1 MSFSKYNKIFGIFCG
16 LIAFVIYSLTV
27 EPTASYWDCAEYI
40 STSAKL
46 QIGHP
51 PGAPLFQMLGA
62 IFSILALNNEQI
74 AYTVNMMSVTSSA
87 LTIIFLFW
95 SISLLVKKILGIG
108 KTIKKNE
115 LMKVFGSSFL
125 GALTFTFTDSFWFNA
140 VEAEVYAMATLILSV
155 LFWLGLKWESEFY
168 DERSDKWLILI
179 SFVIGLSFGV
189 HFMGL
194 LALPSI
200 GLIYYFKKYSEFNF
214 KKFLIANIIS
224 VSILLFI
231 FKLLL
236 PSTLKLFGYL
246 EVFFVNDLRLPFNSG
261 TIFTGFLIVSTLYYL
276 FNYSIKNRL
285 YLFNT
290 ILLCLTFIFIGFSSW
305 LMIPIRSNADT
316 VINENSP
323 KDARSLLAYY
333 NLEQYP
339 ETYLFYG
346 PMFTDAYA
354 GQDLDEP
361 YKDDKPKYEKDY
373 TLNRYVIVN
382 DWKNGKIN
390 SNKNHRGFFPRMWSD
405 NNALN
410 YIKYYGFLNFEIKR
424 EFKDNS
430 QIEEIVNDFKNEINN
445 GDVSAEEFNE
455 FLSNFSSYINIEKP
469 SFLSNLNYFLSFQLG
484 YMYFRYFMWNFS
496 GRQNDNQWK
505 FDVENGNWLSGIKYI
520 DEIRLGSQEN
530 LPSDSVN
537 NKSRNIYFMIP
548 FLLGILG
555 LFMLLKTDFKTFWPV
570 FLLFI
575 FTGIALKFY
584 LNERVFEP
592 RERDYALVGS
602 FYAYSI
608 FIGLSFLFF
617 FKKIK
622 NYLNENY
629 SSLISLIIVSACPLL
644 LGFNNWDDHDRSN
657 RYTAQTLAKAYL
669 DSIEEDKQSII
680 FTIGDNDTFA
690 LWYAQEI
697 EEHRTDVRTIN
708 TSLIATDWYMDQMKR
723 KAYKSDPIKSQL
735 THKQYAYGVRDYIK
749 YEELIDS
756 VRWDLKDF
764 MNWISS
770 DNERTKYKFLLEQ
783 YGYEKSDL
791 SEIPKFTQNMIF
803 YPTNKIRFYVN
814 KENVLNSGVVK
825 KENENLIVDY
835 IDIDLPESGLYKNQ
849 ILMLDI
855 LSKNDWERPIYFTG
869 GSYKDSEYLWMKN
882 YLQLDGLV
890 YKLVPIETTL
900 NPENPYQMGRIDANT
915 MYEIVKKWKWGNSES
930 DKIYHDPETRKNS
943 ITFRSN
949 LHRLAEEFISLGDNF
964 KALEILDLS
973 FEKLPIEYFG
983 YYSLSEPYINSYYK
997 IGEKEKSR
1005 NLFKKIEE
1013 KYHEQ
1018 INYYSKSMILNP
1030 NKFNLEIH
1038 AENIFTYNERLR
1050 GLLENQI
1057 NIGEEK
1063 FVSEFIIKYMKS
1075 TEIFKDLYGE
1085 YDFYNYMNS
1094 FIKPL
1099 YVSEKVTDARNLYEK
1114 IKSLIISRLNTL
1126 ISANDNSN
1134 SEYINDLITQEL
1146 EKYENLINIISKFE
1160 NKKYLDSE
1168 IIDYKNIIISSNL
1181 EKLAQ

>member
-1 MSFSKYNKIFGIFCG
+1 LSFSKYNKIFGIFCG
-16 LIAFVIYSLTV
+16 IIAFIIYSLTV

-62 IFSILALNNEQI
+62 IFSILAFNNEQI
-74 AYTVNMMSVTSSA
+74 AYTINMMSVTSSA
-87 LTIIFLFW
+87 FTIVFLFW
-95 SISLLVKKILGIG
+95 SISLIVKKILGIG
-108 KTIKKNE
+108 NSIKKNE
-115 LMKVFGSSFL
+115 IIKVFGSSL
-125 GALTFTFTDSFWFNA
+125 IGALTFTFTDSFWFNA

-155 LFWLGLKWESEFY
+155 LFWMGLKWESEFFE
-168 DERSDKWLILI
+168 ERSERWLILI

-200 GLIYYFKKYSEFNF
+200 GLIYYFKNFSKFSF
-214 KKFLIANIIS
+214 KKFLLANIFS

-246 EVFFVNDLRLPFNSG
+246 EVFFVNEIGLPFNSG
-261 TIFTGFLIVSTLYYL
+261 TVFTAFLIIFILYSL
-276 FNYSIKNRL
+276 FKYSIKNKL
-285 YLFNT
+285 YGFNT
-290 ILLCLTFIFIGFSSW
+290 ILLCITFMFIGFSSW
-305 LMIPIRSNADT
+305 LMIPIRSNANT

-339 ETYLFYG
+339 DTYLLYG

-354 GQDLDEP
+354 GQDEEDP

-373 TLNRYVIVN
+373 KLNKYVIVN
-382 DWKNGKIN
+382 DWENGKIN

-410 YIKYYGFLNFEIKR
+410 YLKYYGFLNFEIKK

-430 QIEEIVNDFKNEINN
+430 QINEIVKNFKDEIENE
-445 GDVSAEEFNE
+445 DVNAEEFNE

-469 SFLSNLNYFLSFQLG
+469 SFISNLNYFITFQVG
-484 YMYFRYFMWNFS
+484 YMYLRYFMWNFS

-505 FDVENGNWLSGIKYI
+505 FDVENGNWLSGIKFI
-520 DEIRLGSQEN
+520 DEFRLGSQEN
-530 LPSDSVN
+530 LPTDTLN
-537 NKSRNIYFMIP
+537 NKARNKYYMIP
-548 FLLGILG
+548 LILG
-555 LFMLLKTDFKTFWPV
+555 LLGFFMLLKIDFKTFWPI

-608 FIGLSFLFF
+608 FIGLSFLYF
-617 FKKIK
+617 FKKIQ
-622 NYLNENY
+622 NYLSENY
-629 SSLISLIIVSACPLL
+629 SSVISLLIVSACPLL
-644 LGFNNWDDHDRSN
+644 LGYYNWDDHDRSD

-669 DSIEEDKQSII
+669 DSIDEDKQAMI

-723 KAYKSDPIKSQL
+723 KAYKSEPVKSQL
-735 THKQYAYGVRDYIK
+735 KHSQYAYGIRDYVK

-770 DNERTKYKFLLEQ
+770 DNERTKYKFLLQQ

-791 SEIPKFTQNMIF
+791 NEIPKFTQNMIF
-803 YPTNKIRFYVN
+803 YPTNKVRFYVN
-814 KENVLNSGVVK
+814 KENVLKSGVVNK
-825 KENENLIVDY
+825 QNEELIVDY
-835 IDIDLPESGLYKNQ
+835 IDIDLPKSGLYKNQ

-869 GSYKDSEYLWMKN
+869 GSYKDSEYLWMKD

-890 YKLVPIETTL
+890 YKLVPIKTPL
-900 NPENPYQMGRIDANT
+900 NPENPYQMGRIDAKI

-930 DKIYHDPETRKNS
+930 SKIYHDPETRKNS

-949 LHRLAEEFISLGDNF
+949 LHRLAEEFISLGDNV
-964 KALEILDLS
+964 KALEILNLS

-997 IGEKEKSR
+997 IGEKEKAR
-1005 NLFKKIEE
+1005 DLFKIIEK
-1013 KYHEQ
+1013 KYSEQ
-1018 INYYSKSMILNP
+1018 LNYYSKSIMYNDE
-1030 NKFNLEIH
+1030 NFEIEMY
-1038 AENIFTYNERLR
+1038 AENIFTFNERLR

-1057 NIGEEK
+1057 NIGEGK
-1063 FVSEFIIKYMKS
+1063 FVSNFLIKYMNS
-1075 TEIFKDLYGE
+1075 TDIFKNIYGE
-1085 YDFYNYMNS
+1085 YDFYNYMTN
-1094 FIKPL
+1094 FISPL
-1099 YVSEKVTDARNLYEK
+1099 YNSEKKSEARNLYEN
-1114 IKSLIISRLNTL
+1114 IKRLILSRINSL
-1126 ISANDNSN
+1126 ISAKDNTGSD
-1134 SEYINDLITQEL
+1134 YINDLISQEL
-1146 EKYENLINIISKFE
+1146 KTYKNLINIISEFE
-1160 NKKYLDSE
+1160 NEKYFSNELSEYNQYLD
-1168 IIDYKNIIISSNL
+1168 
-1181 EKLAQ
+1181 

>member
-16 LIAFVIYSLTV
+16 LIAFVVYSLTV

-51 PGAPLFQMLGA
+51 PGAPLYQMLGA
-62 IFSILALNNEQI
+62 VFSILAPNNEQI

-87 LTIIFLFW
+87 FTIIFLFW

-108 KTIKKNE
+108 KTVKKNE
-115 LMKVFGSSFL
+115 LIKVFGSSFL

-155 LFWLGLKWESEFY
+155 LFWLGLKWESEFD

-200 GLIYYFKKYSEFNF
+200 GIIYYFKKYSKFNF

-231 FKLLL
+231 FKFLL

-246 EVFFVNDLRLPFNSG
+246 EVFFVNDLGLPFNSG

-305 LMIPIRSNADT
+305 LMIPVRSNADT

-339 ETYLFYG
+339 DTFLFYG

-373 TLNRYVIVN
+373 NLNRYVIVN
-382 DWKNGKIN
+382 DWENGKIN

-410 YIKYYGFLNFEIKR
+410 YIKYYGFLNFEIKK
-424 EFKDNS
+424 EFKNNS

-445 GDVSAEEFNE
+445 EDVTAEEFNE
-455 FLSNFSSYINIEKP
+455 FLSNFSSYIEIEKP
-469 SFLSNLNYFLSFQLG
+469 SFLSNLNYFLSFQVG

-520 DEIRLGSQEN
+520 DEVRLGSQEN
-530 LPSDSVN
+530 LPSDSIN

-548 FLLGILG
+548 FILGILG
-555 LFMLLKTDFKTFWPV
+555 LFILLKIDFKTFWPV

-617 FKKIK
+617 LKKIK

-644 LGFNNWDDHDRSN
+644 LAYNNWDDHDRSN

-723 KAYKSDPIKSQL
+723 KAYKSDPVKSQL

-791 SEIPKFTQNMIF
+791 NEIPKFTQNMIF
-803 YPTNKIRFYVN
+803 YPTNKIRFFVN
-814 KENVLNSGVVK
+814 KDNVLNSGVVK

-835 IDIDLPESGLYKNQ
+835 IDIDLPKSGLYKNQ

-869 GSYKDSEYLWMKN
+869 GSYKDSEYLWMKD

-890 YKLVPIETTL
+890 YKLVPIETPL

-915 MYEIVKKWKWGNSES
+915 MYEIVKKWQWGNSES

-949 LHRLAEEFISLGDNF
+949 LHRLAEEFISLGDNY
-964 KALEILDLS
+964 KALEILNLS

-1005 NLFKKIEE
+1005 NLFLKIEK

-1018 INYYSKSMILNP
+1018 INYYSNSMILNP
-1030 NKFNLEIH
+1030 DNFDLEIH
-1038 AENIFTYNERLR
+1038 AENIFNYNERLR
-1050 GLLENQI
+1050 GLIENQI
-1057 NIGEEK
+1057 DIGEER
-1063 FVSEFIIKYMKS
+1063 FVSEFILKYMKS
-1075 TEIFKDLYGE
+1075 TDIFKDLYGE
-1085 YDFYNYMNS
+1085 YDFYNYMKS
-1094 FIKPL
+1094 FITPL
-1099 YVSEKVTDARNLYEK
+1099 YVSEKDTDARNLYEK
-1114 IKSLIISRLNTL
+1114 IKSLILSRLDTL

-1134 SEYINDLITQEL
+1134 SEYITDLITQEL
-1146 EKYENLINIISKFE
+1146 EKYENLVNIISKFE
-1160 NKKYLDSE
+1160 EKKYLDVE
-1168 IIDYKNIIISSNL
+1168 INDYYKYLN
-1181 EKLAQ
+1181 QF

>member
-16 LIAFVIYSLTV
+16 IIAFIIYSLTV

-62 IFSILALNNEQI
+62 IFSILAFNNEQI
-74 AYTVNMMSVTSSA
+74 AYTINMMSVTSSA
-87 LTIIFLFW
+87 FTIVFLFW
-95 SISLLVKKILGIG
+95 SISLIVKKILGIG
-108 KTIKKNE
+108 DSIKKNE
-115 LMKVFGSSFL
+115 IIKVFGSSL
-125 GALTFTFTDSFWFNA
+125 IGALTFTFTDSFWFNA

-155 LFWLGLKWESEFY
+155 LFWMGLKWESEFFE
-168 DERSDKWLILI
+168 ERSERWLILI

-200 GLIYYFKKYSEFNF
+200 GLIYYFKKFSKFSF
-214 KKFLIANIIS
+214 KKFLLANIFS

-246 EVFFVNDLRLPFNSG
+246 EVFFVNEIGLPFNSG
-261 TIFTGFLIVSTLYYL
+261 TVFTAFLIILILYSL
-276 FNYSIKNRL
+276 FKYSIKNKL
-285 YLFNT
+285 YGFNT
-290 ILLCLTFIFIGFSSW
+290 ILLCITFMFIGFSSW
-305 LMIPIRSNADT
+305 LMIPIRSNANT

-339 ETYLFYG
+339 DTYLLYG

-354 GQDLDEP
+354 GQDEEDP

-373 TLNRYVIVN
+373 KLNKYVIVN

-410 YIKYYGFLNFEIKR
+410 YLKYYGFLNFEIKK

-430 QIEEIVNDFKNEINN
+430 QIKEIVKNFKDEIENE
-445 GDVSAEEFNE
+445 DVNAEEFNE

-469 SFLSNLNYFLSFQLG
+469 SFISNLNYFITFQVG
-484 YMYFRYFMWNFS
+484 YMYLRYFMWNFS

-505 FDVENGNWLSGIKYI
+505 FDVENGNWLSGIKFI
-520 DEIRLGSQEN
+520 DEFRLGSQEN
-530 LPSDSVN
+530 LPTDTLN
-537 NKSRNIYFMIP
+537 NKARNKYYMIP
-548 FLLGILG
+548 LILG
-555 LFMLLKTDFKTFWPV
+555 LLGFFMLLKIDFKTFWPI

-608 FIGLSFLFF
+608 FIGLSFLYF
-617 FKKIK
+617 FKTIK
-622 NYLNENY
+622 NYLSENY
-629 SSLISLIIVSACPLL
+629 SSVISLLIVSACPLL
-644 LGFNNWDDHDRSN
+644 LGYYNWDDHDRSD

-669 DSIEEDKQSII
+669 DSIDEDKQAMI

-723 KAYKSDPIKSQL
+723 KAYKSEPVKSQL
-735 THKQYAYGVRDYIK
+735 KHSQYAYGIRDYVK

-770 DNERTKYKFLLEQ
+770 DNERTKYKFLLQQ

-791 SEIPKFTQNMIF
+791 NEIPKFTQNMIF
-803 YPTNKIRFYVN
+803 YPTNKVRFYVN
-814 KENVLNSGVVK
+814 KENVLKSGVVNK
-825 KENENLIVDY
+825 QNEELIVDY
-835 IDIDLPESGLYKNQ
+835 IDIDLPKSGLYKNQ

-869 GSYKDSEYLWMKN
+869 GSYKDSEYLWMKD

-890 YKLVPIETTL
+890 YKLVPIKTPL
-900 NPENPYQMGRIDANT
+900 NPENPYQMGRIDAKI

-930 DKIYHDPETRKNS
+930 SKIYHDPETRKNS

-949 LHRLAEEFISLGDNF
+949 LHRLAEEFISLGDNV
-964 KALEILDLS
+964 KALEILNLS

-997 IGEKEKSR
+997 IGEKEKAR
-1005 NLFKKIEE
+1005 DLFKIIEK
-1013 KYHEQ
+1013 KYSEQ
-1018 INYYSKSMILNP
+1018 LNYYSKSIMYNED
-1030 NKFNLEIH
+1030 NFEIEMY
-1038 AENIFTYNERLR
+1038 AENIFTFNERLR

-1057 NIGEEK
+1057 NIGEGK
-1063 FVSEFIIKYMKS
+1063 FVSNFLIKYMNS
-1075 TEIFKDLYGE
+1075 TDIFKNIYGE
-1085 YDFYNYMNS
+1085 YDFYNYMTN
-1094 FIKPL
+1094 FISPL
-1099 YVSEKVTDARNLYEK
+1099 YNSEKKSEARNLYEN
-1114 IKSLIISRLNTL
+1114 IKRLILSRINSL
-1126 ISANDNSN
+1126 ISAKENTGSD
-1134 SEYINDLITQEL
+1134 YINDLISQEL
-1146 EKYENLINIISKFE
+1146 KTYKNLINIISEFE
-1160 NKKYLDSE
+1160 NEKYFSNELSE
-1168 IIDYKNIIISSNL
+1168 YN
-1181 EKLAQ
+1181 QY

>member
-1 MSFSKYNKIFGIFCG
+1 LSFSKYNKIFGIFCG
-16 LIAFVIYSLTV
+16 LIAFVVYSLTV

-62 IFSILALNNEQI
+62 VFSILALNNEHI
-74 AYTVNMMSVTSSA
+74 AYTINMMSVTSSA

-108 KTIKKNE
+108 KTVKKNE
-115 LMKVFGSSFL
+115 LIKVFGSSFL

-155 LFWLGLKWESEFY
+155 LFWLGLKWESEFD

-200 GLIYYFKKYSEFNF
+200 GLIYYFKKYSKFNF

-231 FKLLL
+231 FKFLL

-246 EVFFVNDLRLPFNSG
+246 EVFFVNDLGLPFNSG

-339 ETYLFYG
+339 DTFLFYG

-373 TLNRYVIVN
+373 NLNRYVIVN

-410 YIKYYGFLNFEIKR
+410 YIKYYGFLNFEIKK
-424 EFKDNS
+424 EFKNNS

-445 GDVSAEEFNE
+445 EDVTAEEFNE
-455 FLSNFSSYINIEKP
+455 FLSNFSSYIEIEKP
-469 SFLSNLNYFLSFQLG
+469 SFLSNLNYFLSFQVG

-520 DEIRLGSQEN
+520 DEVRLGSQEN
-530 LPSDSVN
+530 LSSDSIN

-548 FLLGILG
+548 FILGILG
-555 LFMLLKTDFKTFWPV
+555 LFILLKIDFKTFWPV

-617 FKKIK
+617 LKKIK

-644 LGFNNWDDHDRSN
+644 LAYNNWDDHDRSN

-723 KAYKSDPIKSQL
+723 KAYKSDPVKSQL

-791 SEIPKFTQNMIF
+791 NEIPKFTQNMIF

-814 KENVLNSGVVK
+814 KDNVLNSGVVK

-835 IDIDLPESGLYKNQ
+835 IDIDLPKSGLYKNQ

-869 GSYKDSEYLWMKN
+869 GSYKDSEYLWMKD

-890 YKLVPIETTL
+890 YKLVPIETPL
-900 NPENPYQMGRIDANT
+900 NPESPYQMGRIDANT
-915 MYEIVKKWKWGNSES
+915 MYEIVKKWQWGNSES

-949 LHRLAEEFISLGDNF
+949 LHRLAEEFISLGDNY
-964 KALEILDLS
+964 KALEILNLS

-1005 NLFKKIEE
+1005 NLFLKIEK

-1018 INYYSKSMILNP
+1018 INYYSNSMILNP
-1030 NKFNLEIH
+1030 DNFDLEIH
-1038 AENIFTYNERLR
+1038 AENIFNYNERLR
-1050 GLLENQI
+1050 GLIENQI
-1057 NIGEEK
+1057 DIGEER
-1063 FVSEFIIKYMKS
+1063 FVSEFILKYMKS

-1085 YDFYNYMNS
+1085 YDFYNYMKS
-1094 FIKPL
+1094 FITPL

-1114 IKSLIISRLNTL
+1114 IKSLILSRLDTL
-1126 ISANDNSN
+1126 TSANDNSN
-1134 SEYINDLITQEL
+1134 SEYITDLITQEL
-1146 EKYENLINIISKFE
+1146 EKYENLVKLISKFE
-1160 NKKYLDSE
+1160 EKKYLDVE
-1168 IIDYKNIIISSNL
+1168 INDYDKYLN
-1181 EKLAQ
+1181 QF